1 MNIQEFKVERYFAK
15 YEFSAKYML
24 SSSDCDGFGMKYVL
38 NQASEKE
45 KQLWNN
51 LKLGYTETRG
61 SDYLRE
67 AIVKHYSTITKD
79 ELIVSSPGECN
90 FILMNV
96 LLNKGDEF
104 ICMSPIYQSLYQVGE
119 EIGAKLLSWN
129 PCKENDEWIYS
140 ISDLRK
146 LVTSK
151 TKLIIVNFP
160 HNPTG
165 FSPEISEYMELVE
178 LAREKGIYIYSDEM
192 YRFLNLVDKY
202 KLPSISDIYENGL
215 SLWGMSKTFGL
226 AGLRIGWLSSQ
237 NKDILSKVERFKD
250 YLSICSSSTSE
261 ILSTIAINNMD
272 KFLIPNLKKI
282 KRNIELFS
290 KFQKHNEDLFDFIIP
305 RSGSTAFV
313 RLKLKESAFE
323 FADKLVKSTGIMLL
337 PSETFKYG
345 NSHLRIGFGRKNMPE
360 ILSIFQ
366 DYINKNYLL

>member
-261 ILSTIAINNMD
+261 ILSTIALNNMD